1 MEVIRTVE
9 LLREFAGT
17 RREVALVPT
26 MGNLH
31 EGHASLIEAA
41 RKKTPNVVVSVFVN
55 PTQFGQGEDYE
66 SYPRTP
72 ETDAGI
78 AEEMGAA
85 AVFAPSVKEMYPEP
99 QNYFVEPPAL
109 AHELCGVTRPIHFRG
124 VCTVVL
130 KLLIAANP
138 RWAFFG
144 KKDYQQLVIVKG
156 LARQFN
162 LPVEIVGVETKR
174 AADGLALSSRNQYL
188 SADERAKAPE
198 LSRALNVIKQCLE
211 EPGSPAKND
220 CPSAA
225 KDAAKRAADAL
236 TRAGWGVDYVEVRN
250 AESLAMPQKGDKR
263 LVALAAARLG
273 KTRLIDNIEIALR

>member
-9 LLREFAGT
+9 LLREFART

-130 KLLIAANP
+130 KLLIAADP

-156 LARQFN
+156 MARQFN
-162 LPVEIVGVETKR
+162 LPVEIVGVEILQIDTPLR
-174 AADGLALSSRNQYL
+174 HRTVDEIAIAFQSLFQHPFRLVLICGN
-188 SADERAKAPE
+188 SAHDILVNAFFCRFSGEICVMPSVRIVAE
-198 LSRALNVIKQCLE
+198 LLDDLVILLDFVFIHSRAISHILAHLHV
-211 EPGSPAKND
+211 S
-220 CPSAA
+220 
-225 KDAAKRAADAL
+225 R
-236 TRAGWGVDYVEVRN
+236 GV
-250 AESLAMPQKGDKR
+250 GR
-263 LVALAAARLG
+263 LVLCHRTLPPI
-273 KTRLIDNIEIALR
+273 TRLYL